1 MGGFMWALRWLAAG
15 AIFATCVAMT
25 VEAELESISIAQ
37 CNITPLISQ
46 AEVRLAQ
53 R

>member
-15 AIFATCVAMT
+15 TILANCVVMT
-25 VEAELESISIAQ
+25 IDAELQSKSVALTESKPVIA
-37 CNITPLISQ
+37 P
-46 AEVRLAQ
+46 AEVRWAH